1 MKKQSKRRVQA
12 RIKRY
17 TLFDEMAASPTE
29 LLPQDW
35 RTYQLTR
42 MYEGLAAM
50 EKAPTPTTDDWR
62 VVSDA
67 VNLMETLIVDM
78 KVCEDT
84 SGLLMDA
91 ITAMAMAGKRNMA
104 GGAIRL
110 DGAGIQA
117 VRAVL
122 EDYAALLKPILSG
135 KADAVFGSRFIGSHV
150 HRVLYFWHSLGNQFL
165 TLLSNMTT
173 NLNLTDMEA
182 CYKVFKRDLIKSV
195 TLEENRFGIEP
206 EIVAKIA
213 HTGARIYEVAIS
225 YHGRTYAEGKK
236 IGWKDGL
243 SALRCILK
251 YGLWRRIF
259 AAPSGNSSIS
269 VK

>member
-122 EDYAALLKPILSG
+122 EDYAALLDMLPARTMIRCHRLTEKRIHELLDGKRKPH
-135 KADAVFGSRFIGSHV
+135 DV
-150 HRVLYFWHSLGNQFL
+150 
-165 TLLSNMTT
+165 
-173 NLNLTDMEA
+173 
-182 CYKVFKRDLIKSV
+182 
-195 TLEENRFGIEP
+195 
-206 EIVAKIA
+206 EI
-213 HTGARIYEVAIS
+213 TAI
-225 YHGRTYAEGKK
+225 
-236 IGWKDGL
+236 
-243 SALRCILK
+243 
-251 YGLWRRIF
+251 
-259 AAPSGNSSIS
+259 
-269 VK
+269 

>member
-122 EDYAALLKPILSG
+122 EDYAALLDMLPARTMIRCHRLTEKRLHELLDGKRKPH
-135 KADAVFGSRFIGSHV
+135 DV
-150 HRVLYFWHSLGNQFL
+150 
-165 TLLSNMTT
+165 
-173 NLNLTDMEA
+173 
-182 CYKVFKRDLIKSV
+182 
-195 TLEENRFGIEP
+195 
-206 EIVAKIA
+206 EITAM
-213 HTGARIYEVAIS
+213 
-225 YHGRTYAEGKK
+225 
-236 IGWKDGL
+236 
-243 SALRCILK
+243 
-251 YGLWRRIF
+251 
-259 AAPSGNSSIS
+259 
-269 VK
+269 